1 MTAIGRAAG
10 EAARVQGVARSLSE
24 IFAGGT
30 FRSERADAPA
40 ASWEALPECV
50 AARALRDRGA
60 SDADVRL
67 LLTFT
72 AAMDRA
78 RDAERLWRNAAAL
91 HASEPWSFDP
101 AAVTARPL
109 RDLVDGLR
117 SHGVSQRHG
126 PDAAAWRLIAES
138 LADPAC
144 PAAVQRGVF
153 EGDGD
158 AADLRAALDS
168 RTPAG
173 TDLFPFLRGP
183 KVGLQL
189 SHQSKLSRRS
199 RVRVPPLPFLELLQA
214 RRAQGRAVSRR
225 RESRAVS
232 YLRVGGFQL
241 GSTGNVMPPTT
252 TPSMSTVTSIRGGR
266 RCSLSTFEEKGAPG
280 VATSWTFTR

>member
-1 MTAIGRAAG
+1 VAGTTATG
-10 EAARVQGVARSLSE
+10 AARVRGVARSLSE
-24 IFAGGT
+24 IFAGGS
-30 FRSERADAPA
+30 FVSERADAPP

-60 SDADVRL
+60 SDINVRL

-101 AAVTARPL
+101 AAASARPL
-109 RDLVDGLR
+109 RDLVDALR
-117 SHGVSQRHG
+117 AHGVSQRHG

-138 LADPAC
+138 LTDPAC
-144 PAAVQRGVF
+144 PGAVQRAVF

-158 AADLRAALDS
+158 AAELRAALDS

-183 KVGLQL
+183 KVGPMWIRMLAYPGGATIRLMEVVPVAVDVQV
-189 SHQSKLSRRS
+189 REGF
-199 RVRVPPLPFLELLQA
+199 RVPGRQRH
-214 RRAQGRAVSRR
+214 RRG
-225 RESRAVS
+225 
-232 YLRVGGFQL
+232 
-241 GSTGNVMPPTT
+241 
-252 TPSMSTVTSIRGGR
+252 
-266 RCSLSTFEEKGAPG
+266 
-280 VATSWTFTR
+280 